1 MLAHSTAETRNPKG
15 TRRDYAE
22 RTAVKVAPGRQD
34 GSVPTSKLL
43 VAAVFGILVA
53 GCVNVRVET
62 RTFGVASID
71 ELQAEVAY
79 NNIYSLQMSR
89 LSEQLNLFAASGSNP
104 GVCNVGGSLQGCHD
118 ADAKVIAA
126 MQDVIAALG
135 AVVVP
140 PRFVAADEHFRAAL
154 AENIH
159 GLALRSQAIENND
172 NNAWAQHKVVLEAA
186 QASLLQAYQEFPAD
200 NRPLPAP

>member
-1 MLAHSTAETRNPKG
+1 MVRMRP
-15 TRRDYAE
+15 
-22 RTAVKVAPGRQD
+22 
-34 GSVPTSKLL
+34 SKLL
-43 VAAVFGILVA
+43 AAVGFGVLVA

-79 NNIYSLQMSR
+79 NNVYNLQMSK
-89 LSEQLNLFAASGSNP
+89 LAEQIKLFAASGGNP

-118 ADAKVIAA
+118 ANAKVIAA
-126 MQDVIAALG
+126 MQNVIAALG

-154 AENIH
+154 ANNMH
-159 GLALRSQAIENND
+159 GLELRNQAIENND